1 MFDVA
6 MADAPPADLPSR
18 PSAARELP
26 RAYAALRPVLR
37 AVAARTLGCA
47 LGHADVDDVVAETL
61 RRVVEGEA
69 RLREGEPLGPWAVG
83 IAKHVSLDQLRVRR
97 REARRRQPGDEGS
110 GLVDVVD
117 PRPSPE
123 RLAMSAE
130 RVRALDLALA
140 KLDEGPRAAL
150 VAFHVEGQ
158 SYQDISARL
167 GVPMGTVATW
177 IARSRKALGAMLA
190 EQDEARRPS

>member
-6 MADAPPADLPSR
+6 MADAPPADLPSGLA
-18 PSAARELP
+18 PVRELP
-26 RAYAALRPVLR
+26 RSYTELRPVLR
-37 AVAARTLGCA
+37 AVAARTLGSA

-61 RRVVEGEA
+61 RRVVEGA
-69 RLREGEPLGPWAVG
+69 GRLREGEPLGPWAVG
-83 IAKHVSLDQLRVRR
+83 IAKHVALDQLRVRR
-97 REARRRQPGDEGS
+97 REARRRPPSDEGS
-110 GLVDVVD
+110 DLVDVVD
-117 PRPSPE
+117 PQPGPE

-130 RVRALDLALA
+130 RFRALDQALA
-140 KLDEGPRAAL
+140 KLDEGPRTAL

-190 EQDEARRPS
+190 DGDEARRPS